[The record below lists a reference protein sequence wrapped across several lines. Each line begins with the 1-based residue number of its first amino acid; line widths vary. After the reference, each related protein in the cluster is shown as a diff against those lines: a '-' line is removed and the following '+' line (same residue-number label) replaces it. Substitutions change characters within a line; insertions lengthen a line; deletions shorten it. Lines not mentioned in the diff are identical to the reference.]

1 VYVLALSCVPSLA
14 WADESI
20 IEWVARRVTD
30 EIVQPLAQREGS
42 RFSRV
47 IQPARERRVR
57 TNQATFSVDKRGREF
72 MPFAV
77 DVKHGDGWKEND
89 IVGCIYRDNDEVFV
103 NRGGYRPAAFLL
115 GKKVDPVPGACV
127 GSVPVKR
134 S

>member
-1 VYVLALSCVPSLA
+1 MLVLCCVPSLA

-30 EIVQPLAQREGS
+30 EIVQPMAQKEGS

-47 IQPARERRVR
+47 RQPARERRVR
-57 TNQATFSVDKRGREF
+57 VNQASFSVDKRGREF

-77 DVKHGDGWKEND
+77 DIRLSDNEWRENE
-89 IVGCIYRDNDEVFV
+89 IVGCIYKGSGDLFV
-103 NRGGYRPAAFLL
+103 DRGGYRPASFLL
-115 GKKVDPVPGACV
+115 GKKVDPVPGVCV
-127 GSVPVKR
+127 AAPQARR

>member
-1 VYVLALSCVPSLA
+1 MLVVCSVPSLA

-47 IQPARERRVR
+47 RQPARERRVR
-57 TNQATFSVDKRGREF
+57 VNQASFSVDKRGREF

-77 DVKHGDGWKEND
+77 DVRLGDNQWREND
-89 IVGCIYRDNDEVFV
+89 IVGCIYRGSGDLYV
-103 NRGGYRPAAFLL
+103 NRGGFRPAAFLL
-115 GKKVDPVPGACV
+115 GKNVDPVPGVCEAA
-127 GSVPVKR
+127 PAPRR